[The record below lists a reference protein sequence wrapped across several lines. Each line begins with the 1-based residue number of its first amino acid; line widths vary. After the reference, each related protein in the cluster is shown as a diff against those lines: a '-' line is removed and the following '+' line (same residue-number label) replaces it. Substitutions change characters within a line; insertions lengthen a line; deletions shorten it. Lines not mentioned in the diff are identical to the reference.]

1 MKKLTGILSSSL
13 LVMSFAAGCATTE
26 TMTLAEKRDA
36 VDEAIVNE
44 DGQELA
50 VSDADY
56 DPDQIICKTV
66 KKTGSRLGRA
76 RDCRTAEEW
85 RQTMTEA
92 NRAITNLQDNKGG
105 LGTKMQ

>member
-1 MKKLTGILSSSL
+1 MNFARLTISAFALAAL
-13 LVMSFAAGCATTE
+13 AAGCATTD

-36 VDEAIVNE
+36 VDEAIVQQ
-44 DGQELA
+44 DGKEVA

-56 DPDQIICKTV
+56 DPNEIVCKTV
-66 KKTGSRLGRA
+66 KSTGTRLGRA

-92 NRAITNLQDNKGG
+92 NRAITSLQDNKGG
-105 LGTKMQ
+105 LGTKME